1 MAGGC
6 ITLTLASHMCITRS
20 AIVRYQTH
28 ENRRFSVN
36 HHTRVPQIQAT
47 SSLIVR
53 LAPVMLKSMPSPARY
68 RAAVVQTQ
76 FDWILILS

>member
-1 MAGGC
+1 MEFV
-6 ITLTLASHMCITRS
+6 T
-20 AIVRYQTH
+20 QTH

-53 LAPVMLKSMPSPARY
+53 LAPVMLTGMAQPARY
-68 RAAVVQTQ
+68 RAVMVQTHNLGLQ
-76 FDWILILS
+76 IKMCKTTFLGP